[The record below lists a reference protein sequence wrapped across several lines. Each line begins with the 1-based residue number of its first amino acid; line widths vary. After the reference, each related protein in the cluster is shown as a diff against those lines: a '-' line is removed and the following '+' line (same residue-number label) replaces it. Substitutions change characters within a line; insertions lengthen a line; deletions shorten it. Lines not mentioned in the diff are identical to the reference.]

1 MRTVT
6 CCLILIT
13 AMSMIQAADSP
24 AVQFQP
30 GCLAKIYPMG
40 KLIEPTQWNVFKDNK
55 DCWPITTLPDA
66 PTEIL
71 RLPSLPTV
79 EAINLDRIWNKVEDP
94 SRLVESKM
102 GCLRDV
108 NYYAIEFEGYFLAP
122 QEGTYSFTITSDD
135 PVALYVEG
143 NLLAQ
148 HTQAASPTECPSLN
162 AGETGVTKDYLTDS
176 HLIPSIWSAQGT
188 ASMTP
193 NRWYHISLMCRQ
205 RWIQPARQLNQFNRN
220 FYHSSDLNRGAVLR
234 TIVLG
239 PDQKAVPLS
248 LSLPIQAKP

>member
-40 KLIEPTQWNVFKDNK
+40 KLIEPTHWNVFKDNK

-79 EAINLDRIWNKVEDP
+79 EAINLDRIWKKREDP

-102 GCLRDV
+102 GCLRDI
-108 NYYAIEFEGYFLAP
+108 NYYVVEFEGYFLAP
-122 QEGTYSFTITSDD
+122 QEGSYSFTVTSDD
-135 PVALYVEG
+135 PVALYIEG

-148 HTQAASPTECPSLN
+148 HVQAANPTESPSLAAGQN
-162 AGETGVTKDYLTDS
+162 AVLPDDLADS
-176 HLIPSIWSAQGT
+176 HLVPSTWTAQGT

-193 NRWYHISLMCRQ
+193 NRWYHLSLVCRQ
-205 RWIQPARQLNQFNRN
+205 RWVAPARQADSNSR
-220 FYHSSDLNRGAVLR
+220 YYYTSDLNRGAVLR